1 MVPVYTASA
10 LKGCATV
17 EKCGVVSQLMT
28 LDMLVGGMGYVGV
41 GFRRQLWICA
51 GGETAAIGHLNAV
64 MEAYIAKSMH
74 TTAIVHSEVWN
85 ALP

>member
-28 LDMLVGGMGYVGV
+28 LDMLVGGMKTIVDMRRWEDRCYWSFKCSNGSIHSQKHAYNCYCT
-41 GFRRQLWICA
+41 FRGMKC
-51 GGETAAIGHLNAV
+51 
-64 MEAYIAKSMH
+64 
-74 TTAIVHSEVWN
+74 TT
-85 ALP
+85 L